1 MIRFLF
7 KRLLEI
13 IPILLL
19 VSILIFLFVHMIPGD
34 PARLVAGEDAT
45 LEDVELVRKELG
57 LDKPLIEQYITYM
70 GGLFQGDLG
79 TFTKNKTPCHRR
91 NWGTLY
97 ANLLVNRMEYGLGS
111 RGRFNN
117 WCCFRNQKK

>member
-19 VSILIFLFVHMIPGD
+19 VSILIFMFVHMIPGD

-57 LDKPLIEQYITYM
+57 LDKPMVEQYITYM
-70 GGLFQGDLG
+70 GESISKGI
-79 TFTKNKTPCHRR
+79 
-91 NWGTLY
+91 
-97 ANLLVNRMEYGLGS
+97 
-111 RGRFNN
+111 
-117 WCCFRNQKK
+117 

>member
-57 LDKPLIEQYITYM
+57 LDKPMIEQYITYM

-79 TFTKNKTPCHRR
+79 TSLKR
-91 NWGTLY
+91 NALSPKK
-97 ANLLVNRMEYGLGS
+97 LGNALCQPF
-111 RGRFNN
+111 G
-117 WCCFRNQKK
+117 